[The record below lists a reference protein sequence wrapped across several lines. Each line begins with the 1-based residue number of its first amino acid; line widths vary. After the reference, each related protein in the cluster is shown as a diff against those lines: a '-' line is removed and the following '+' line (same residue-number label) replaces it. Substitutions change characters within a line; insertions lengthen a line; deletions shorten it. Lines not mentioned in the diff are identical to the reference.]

1 MFTRMSLKSR
11 MVVIGTVA
19 LVGMLAVG
27 VWAVL
32 QQRAETMVERES
44 MLKALVESTRNQVLY
59 FEGLE
64 RNGKLSRADAQAKAR
79 EAIRAV
85 RYQGDN
91 YIFIYDYNG
100 ILLLLPTSPDKEGES
115 RMGLNDANGIHYV
128 HDMIEKAKAGGGIV
142 RYDYPRPGKTE
153 PSPKISYA
161 SAIESWS
168 WVIGTGLY
176 VDDINAG
183 FYRHLMITGGVI
195 LFLTVLV
202 FGLIFAVSR
211 SVLIQLG
218 GEPADAVRAM
228 KKVAEGDLTVE
239 VKATSPDSILGE
251 LNTLIQTLRNLIVSI
266 SAGADRIGS
275 SSHHILQST
284 KSVAQAASGQA
295 VATQS
300 MAAAMEELTVS
311 ISHISENASETERH
325 SSDAFESAKEGEF
338 QAKETAS
345 SMHSLAGAIDAAA
358 QRINGLS
365 QRTQEVGAIAST
377 IKDIADQT
385 NLLALNA
392 AIEAARAGETGR
404 GFAVV
409 ADEVRKL
416 AERTTQATTEIERTL
431 SAILTETDG
440 VVGAMATA
448 GTQAGQS
455 VKVAGRSADVLHQ
468 IAKGADQARQL
479 VGDVAA
485 AAREQSAASTSL
497 AQQVENIA
505 QAAEQTS
512 QSTDETASSANELEQ
527 ISAHLHESVKRFRC

>member
-1 MFTRMSLKSR
+1 
-11 MVVIGTVA
+11 
-19 LVGMLAVG
+19 
-27 VWAVL
+27 
-32 QQRAETMVERES
+32 
-44 MLKALVESTRNQVLY
+44 
-59 FEGLE
+59 
-64 RNGKLSRADAQAKAR
+64 
-79 EAIRAV
+79 
-85 RYQGDN
+85 
-91 YIFIYDYNG
+91 
-100 ILLLLPTSPDKEGES
+100 
-115 RMGLNDANGIHYV
+115 
-128 HDMIEKAKAGGGIV
+128 
-142 RYDYPRPGKTE
+142 
-153 PSPKISYA
+153 
-161 SAIESWS
+161 
-168 WVIGTGLY
+168 
-176 VDDINAG
+176 
-183 FYRHLMITGGVI
+183 
-195 LFLTVLV
+195 V

-218 GEPADAVRAM
+218 GEPADAVEAM
-228 KKVAEGDLTVE
+228 KKVAAGDLTVE
-239 VKATSPDSILGE
+239 VRAASPDSILGE
-251 LNTLIQTLRNLIVSI
+251 LNTLIQTLRNLIVGI
-266 SAGADRIGS
+266 SSGADRIGS

-295 VATQS
+295 IATQN

-311 ISHISENASETERH
+311 VSHISENASETERH

-345 SMHSLAGAIDAAA
+345 SMHSLAEAIEAAA

-416 AERTTQATTEIERTL
+416 AERTTQATTEIGRTL

-448 GTQAGQS
+448 GTQASQS

-468 IAKGADQARQL
+468 IARGADQARQL
-479 VGDVAA
+479 VGDVAS

-527 ISAHLHESVKRFRC
+527 ISAHLHDSVKRFRC